1 MKKGYSLAAP
11 HIAGTRTVD
20 YLLTLHFPIL
30 AILPSSSYTI
40 FFTQLLCD
48 LKQIN

>member
-1 MKKGYSLAAP
+1 MKKGYSLAAL
-11 HIAGTRTVD
+11 HIVGTRTVD
-20 YLLTLHFPIL
+20 YLLTLHFPVL